1 MSSRWCQACILQER
15 GVASFSNVPGAVARC
30 RLGLESSSRPQ
41 CTRRATMA
49 SVGMVFVSS
58 RLVARRRRPHQHS
71 RKSIEQ
77 SVRDKQICYAKGGQ
91 EQSVS
96 SEWHRYAVKE
106 EWYAEY
112 DSIEEFDHISGV
124 VQGEVPAELRGG
136 AFFRNG
142 PANFER
148 GDQRYN
154 HVIDGDG
161 LVVRIDF
168 PTDGKAHF
176 NACGRFIKTDIFLQE
191 SKQDRII
198 SRSAFG
204 TQRSGPW
211 ALQNI
216 LDTQLKNC
224 ANTHVVPWGG
234 KLLALYETGLP
245 YNLNPMTLETLGPET
260 FDGRLRE
267 GTPASLGIPAVDEA
281 LGFGHAVTAHPFVD
295 TDKGRLIIWSS
306 QNLALQGSID
316 FKVTEWDEDW
326 NERHQ
331 TCFEME
337 AGSTPHDFAVTKS
350 FYIWVENRMA
360 LGPADLAS
368 YVFGAAGPAEGIEA
382 DPAAP
387 VRVHLVARHDPH
399 IIDAAAS
406 GARRATGSDAS
417 PEATHLIVETE
428 PWFAIHHSHA
438 EERIEADGATI
449 ITLYSAGWTGEG
461 LGQNGGR
468 FLAAWKGR
476 APDFDVIPPTH
487 YWRTR
492 IRVDS
497 TSAQLLDHA
506 IFPGMEAMCIDHPHV
521 NPREMGSEAAR
532 YTYMTYCN
540 SDGLSSPSIGW
551 LRVNLLTGEQHVW
564 STPHRSGCFA
574 QEPVVVPKED
584 GSGAWVLAMLNDH
597 RSQTSTLCV
606 LDGDDF
612 ARGPVC
618 RLRLPLRLPHALHG
632 SFMPAKV
639 ES

>member
-1 MSSRWCQACILQER
+1 M
-15 GVASFSNVPGAVARC
+15 
-30 RLGLESSSRPQ
+30 
-41 CTRRATMA
+41 
-49 SVGMVFVSS
+49 
-58 RLVARRRRPHQHS
+58 
-71 RKSIEQ
+71 
-77 SVRDKQICYAKGGQ
+77 
-91 EQSVS
+91 
-96 SEWHRYAVKE
+96 KE

-112 DSIEEFDHISGV
+112 DSVEEFGQINGV
-124 VQGEVPAELRGG
+124 VEGEVPAELRGG

-161 LVVRIDF
+161 LVLRVDF
-168 PTDGKAHF
+168 PADGEAAF
-176 NACGRFIKTDIFLQE
+176 NACGRFIKTNTFLEE
-191 SKQDRII
+191 SEQDRLT
-198 SRSAFG
+198 SRSSFG

-211 ALQNI
+211 ALQNV

-245 YNLNPMTLETLGPET
+245 YKLNPTTLETLGPET
-260 FDGRLRE
+260 FDGELRE

-281 LGFGHAVTAHPFVD
+281 LGFGHAVTAHPCVD
-295 TDKGRLIIWSS
+295 TDEGCLIMWSS
-306 QNLALQGSID
+306 QNKALQGSID
-316 FKVTEWDEDW
+316 FTVTEWDEDW
-326 NERHQ
+326 KERHQ

-337 AGSTPHDFAVTKS
+337 AGATPHDFAVTKS

-360 LGPADLAS
+360 LGPTGLAS
-368 YVFGAAGPAEGIEA
+368 YVAGAAGPAEGIEA
-382 DPAAP
+382 DATAP
-387 VRVHLVARHDPH
+387 VRVHLVERRDPANARRRRGGLNTVPSA
-399 IIDAAAS
+399 IAAAAR
-406 GARRATGSDAS
+406 GAWRAAFRRATGSAAS
-417 PEATHLIVETE
+417 PKATHLIVETE

-438 EERIEADGATI
+438 EERTEADGTTT

-461 LGQNGGR
+461 LGQNEGR

-492 IRVDS
+492 IRVDN
-497 TSAQLLDHA
+497 TGAQLLEHA
-506 IFPGMEAMCIDHPHV
+506 IFPGMETICVDHPHV

-532 YTYMTYCN
+532 YAYMTYCN
-540 SDGLSSPSIGW
+540 SDGVSSPSIGW
-551 LRVNLLTGEQHVW
+551 LRVNLLTGEQDVW

-574 QEPVVVPKED
+574 QEPVVVPKEE
-584 GSGAWVLAMLNDH
+584 GSGEWVLAMLNDH

-606 LDGDDF
+606 LDGDDV

-618 RLRLPLRLPHALHG
+618 RLRLPVRLPHALHG
-632 SFMPAKV
+632 SFLPAKV
-639 ES
+639 AR